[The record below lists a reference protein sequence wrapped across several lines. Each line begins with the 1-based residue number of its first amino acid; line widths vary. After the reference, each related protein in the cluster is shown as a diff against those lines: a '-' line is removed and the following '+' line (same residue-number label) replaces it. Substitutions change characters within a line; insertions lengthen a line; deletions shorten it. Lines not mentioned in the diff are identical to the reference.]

1 MRKSLRYLTFAGVV
15 FFLLSG
21 CSTLTTH
28 PAAAEKPDT
37 PAGDNPA
44 SEPSPKLPAV
54 ELTPD
59 LLYQLMA
66 AEIAGQR
73 GHLEQ
78 SAVNYLR
85 VAYATRDPRIA
96 RRATR
101 IAIYARDFKLAAEAS
116 QLWVEI
122 APDDPEARQSLAAL
136 LIREGRTDAAL
147 THLEKLLQISAGA
160 HERGFAL
167 VTSLLSREQDKKRAL
182 AVMERLVAP
191 RQKDPDALYAYAHLA
206 SIMGEQDKASE
217 ILDRV
222 FAIKPDWSRAL
233 ALKAQVLRRQGHK
246 EEALAT
252 FKKAVDTDPK
262 NTNLRLA
269 YARVLVDAKQLK
281 EAREQFQILSD
292 QMPSNADVTYA
303 LGLLALEANDLDE
316 AERQFG
322 RLLTSGRHTD
332 AAAYSL
338 GQIAEQRD
346 RWEQAIKWYS
356 AVGEGDNYLDARVR
370 IAVLLAKHQGLEKA
384 RRYLRSVQV
393 HAPDDEVRLYLV
405 EGELLRDA
413 GRNKDAKAVYDEA
426 LQQYPD
432 HPDVLYARAM
442 VEERLGRV
450 DLLEADLR
458 RIIELDPDNAQAL
471 NALGYTLADQTKRY
485 KEAYGYIK
493 KALDQEP
500 DDPAVMD
507 SMGWVLYR
515 MGRLEASRDY
525 LQRAFD
531 QTKDPEIAAHLGEV
545 LWKLGRKDEA
555 RKVWDEALKEE
566 GGHKFLQQTI
576 QRLTQ

>member
-15 FFLLSG
+15 FFLSG
-21 CSTLTTH
+21 CSTLTSN
-28 PAAAEKPDT
+28 PAVAEKADE
-37 PAGDNPA
+37 PAIAHPV

-54 ELTPD
+54 QLTPD
-59 LLYQLMA
+59 LIYQLLV

-101 IAIYARDFKLAAEAS
+101 IAIYARDFKLATEAA
-116 QLWVEI
+116 QLWVGI

-136 LIREGRTDAAL
+136 LIREGKSDAAL
-147 THLEKLLQISAGA
+147 THLEKLLQISASA

-167 VTSLLSREQDKKRAL
+167 VTGLLSREQDKQRAL
-182 AVMERLVAP
+182 AVMEKLVAP
-191 RQKDPDALYAYAHLA
+191 RQNDPDALYAYAHLA
-206 SIMGEQDKASE
+206 SIMGEQAKAAA
-217 ILDRV
+217 ILDKV
-222 FAIKPDWSRAL
+222 FALKPNWSQAL
-233 ALKAQVLRRQGHK
+233 ALKAEVLRKQGHK
-246 EEALAT
+246 AEALAT
-252 FKKAVDTDPK
+252 FKKAVDADPK
-262 NTNLRLA
+262 NTSLRLA
-269 YARVLVDAKQLK
+269 YARVLVDEKHLT
-281 EAREQFQILSD
+281 EAREQFQTLSD
-292 QMPSNADVTYA
+292 QMPDNADVTFA

-322 RLLTSGRHTD
+322 RLLTSGQHTN

-346 RWEQAIKWYS
+346 HWQQAIKWYS
-356 AVGEGDNYLDARVR
+356 AVGEGDNYLDAQVR
-370 IAVLLAKHQGLEKA
+370 IAVLLAKHQGLDKA
-384 RRYLRSVQV
+384 QRFLHSVQV
-393 HAPDDEVRLYLV
+393 HAPEDEVRLYLV

-413 GRNKDAKAVYDEA
+413 GRNKEARAVYNEA
-426 LQQYPD
+426 LQHYPD

-450 DLLEADLR
+450 DLLERDLR

-493 KALDQEP
+493 KALNQEP

-515 MGRLEASRDY
+515 MGRLKEAQDY

-545 LWKLGRKDEA
+545 LWKRGRKGEA
-555 RKVWDEALKEE
+555 RKVWDAALKE
-566 GGHKFLQQTI
+566 GNGHKVLEETV